1 MTRLQEDPLV
11 LSSWACTLDAY
22 RVTLRYNL
30 SARSENTIIN
40 VIGVQSTDNLLS
52 IIHTHLIMFN
62 DIQNVLS

>member
-11 LSSWACTLDAY
+11 LSSWACTLALDAY
-22 RVTLRYNL
+22 RVTLCYNL

-52 IIHTHLIMFN
+52 YTLT
-62 DIQNVLS
+62 

>member
-22 RVTLRYNL
+22 RVTLRHNL

-52 IIHTHLIMFN
+52 YTLT
-62 DIQNVLS
+62 